1 MRQIK
6 IYKIDDLTKSD
17 HPNVNKVFPLQDNN
31 LNEDEIL
38 NDKPIAHENSKV
50 NTKVKVPLPTRQYNL
65 RSKNKPKELM
75 INAIW
80 NE

>member
-17 HPNVNKVFPLQDNN
+17 QPNVNKVFPLQDNN

-38 NDKPIAHENSKV
+38 NDKPIAHDNSKI

-75 INAIW
+75 INATM
-80 NE
+80 E